1 MSSAG
6 EAANPGN
13 DMQNLKLNLKHL
25 RYFWSVA
32 SHGSIA
38 RAADSLFVTP
48 QTISGQLRE
57 LEEQVGAKLFQRD
70 GRQLVMTETGRMVF
84 SYADEMFRL
93 GLELQDVLAGHTPGS
108 SITVKVGVA
117 QVVPKLLAYRVL
129 EPVLSMAEPV
139 RLVCQEAPL
148 VDLLADLS
156 VHKLDLVLADSPVNP
171 ALNIRAYNH
180 SLGES
185 GVTFFG
191 TRDKAEALRD
201 GFPGSLNGENMLM
214 PGSGSALQRAL
225 ESWFE
230 RRKIEPVVVAEFDDR
245 ALLKAFGERGAGVFT
260 SPTAVEQDV
269 VEKYGVEVIGRTDE
283 VSERFYVIS
292 PERRIKHPAVTA
304 ITETARRQLFT

>member
-1 MSSAG
+1 
-6 EAANPGN
+6 
-13 DMQNLKLNLKHL
+13 
-25 RYFWSVA
+25 
-32 SHGSIA
+32 
-38 RAADSLFVTP
+38 
-48 QTISGQLRE
+48 
-57 LEEQVGAKLFQRD
+57 
-70 GRQLVMTETGRMVF
+70 
-84 SYADEMFRL
+84 
-93 GLELQDVLAGHTPGS
+93 
-108 SITVKVGVA
+108 
-117 QVVPKLLAYRVL
+117 
-129 EPVLSMAEPV
+129 V

-180 SLGES
+180 PLGES

-191 TRDKAEALRD
+191 TPEKAAELRD

-214 PGSGSALQRAL
+214 PGSGSVLQRSL
-225 ESWFE
+225 ENWFD
-230 RRKIEPVVVAEFDDR
+230 RSKIEPVIVAEFDDR

-269 VEKYGVEVIGRTDE
+269 IDKYGVQIVGRTDE

-304 ITETARRQLFT
+304 ITETARTQLFI